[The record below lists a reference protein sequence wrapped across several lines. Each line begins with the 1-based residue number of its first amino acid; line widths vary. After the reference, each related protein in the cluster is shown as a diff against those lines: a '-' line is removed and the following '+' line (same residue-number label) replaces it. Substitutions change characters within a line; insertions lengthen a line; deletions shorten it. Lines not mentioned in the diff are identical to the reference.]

1 VRSDDDPNAI
11 WARLPKTETTSFG
24 QEGVTLKFFYF
35 FSLSFLVFF
44 LFSRIYRNKKQYR
57 DGFGMSDGE
66 VLRYKREVEEKTRVS
81 GSLSTCVSRIGRA
94 SASASCQW
102 RAGREGN

>member
-1 VRSDDDPNAI
+1 
-11 WARLPKTETTSFG
+11 
-24 QEGVTLKFFYF
+24 
-35 FSLSFLVFF
+35 
-44 LFSRIYRNKKQYR
+44 
-57 DGFGMSDGE
+57 MSDGE